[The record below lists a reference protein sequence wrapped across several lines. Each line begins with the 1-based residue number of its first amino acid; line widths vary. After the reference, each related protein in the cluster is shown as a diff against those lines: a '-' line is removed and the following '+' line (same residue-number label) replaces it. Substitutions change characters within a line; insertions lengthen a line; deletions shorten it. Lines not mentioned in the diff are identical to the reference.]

1 MPVVNPY
8 DFLDDQSAENND
20 EDTPVAKEDDY
31 DENEDT
37 KDPPE
42 DDSSDTTAKPENG
55 EQPKPD
61 GTTDAATETPK
72 RARSE
77 QDVEDNA
84 ATKLG
89 VTKAQL
95 AKAKQLIEKAAKQG
109 LSFQDATTI
118 SQTDKTQVWKTAE
131 QSFEFTQP
139 DGAKSKEFAVIAT
152 VVFDPTKGTLI
163 SHPIGV
169 QNA

>member
-1 MPVVNPY
+1 M
-8 DFLDDQSAENND
+8 
-20 EDTPVAKEDDY
+20 
-31 DENEDT
+31 
-37 KDPPE
+37 
-42 DDSSDTTAKPENG
+42 
-55 EQPKPD
+55 
-61 GTTDAATETPK
+61 
-72 RARSE
+72 
-77 QDVEDNA
+77 EDNA

-131 QSFEFTQP
+131 QSFVFTQP
-139 DGAKSKEFAVIAT
+139 DGTKSKEFAVIAT